1 VEYRKFAD
9 RNPIYGTILV
19 HLDLLS
25 SFIDIA
31 EAGSL
36 AKASS
41 RTGVPTSTLS
51 RNLARLEAELGLR
64 LVQRSTRALTLSEDG
79 RQLYQRTAAQVQ
91 LLKEELQLAAHAT
104 AEPRGLLRLTA
115 PSSFGRVVLAPL
127 IAEFMARYP
136 SIEVEA
142 LLVDRRVNLIE
153 EGVDLAF
160 RMGALADSALIA
172 RTVGTVERVLCASPG
187 YLDAHGRPQQ
197 PSDLRQHRF
206 LALTRELQT
215 FDLESATGP
224 KQHVSLHASLVCA
237 PADALLP
244 SLLAGVGI
252 AWVPGFHVYQ
262 PLQAGLLERV
272 LPDWHLPPSTI
283 HMVYPS
289 ARSTPRKLSAF
300 MDFVAQALAQDP
312 HFNRA

>member
-1 VEYRKFAD
+1 MEQPKLAV
-9 RNPIYGTILV
+9 RNPIYGTIVV

-64 LVQRSTRALTLSEDG
+64 LVQRSTRSLTLSEDG

-91 LLKEELQLAAHAT
+91 LLKEEMELAAHAT

-136 SIEVEA
+136 EIEVEA

-160 RMGALADSALIA
+160 RMGALADSSLIA
-172 RTVGTVERVLCASPG
+172 RAVGTVERVLCASPG
-187 YLDAHGRPQQ
+187 YLDTHGRPQQ
-197 PSDLRQHRF
+197 PADLRQHRF
-206 LALTRELQT
+206 LALSRELQA
-215 FDLESATGP
+215 FDMESSAGA
-224 KQHVSLHASLVCA
+224 KQHLSLHASLVCA

-244 SLLAGVGI
+244 GLLAGVGI
-252 AWVPGFHVYQ
+252 AWVPGFHVDEL
-262 PLQAGLLERV
+262 LQAGRLERV
-272 LPDWHLPPSTI
+272 LPDWHLSPSTI

-289 ARSTPRKLSAF
+289 ARGTPRKLSAF
-300 MDFVAQALAQDP
+300 MEFVGETLAQDP
-312 HFNRA
+312 RFRRH